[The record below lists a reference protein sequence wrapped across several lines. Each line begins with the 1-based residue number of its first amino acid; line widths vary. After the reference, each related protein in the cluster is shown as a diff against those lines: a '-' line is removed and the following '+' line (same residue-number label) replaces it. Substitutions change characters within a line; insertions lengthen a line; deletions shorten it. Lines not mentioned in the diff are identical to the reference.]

1 LRGCGGER
9 LAALKERATLVTAA
23 DHGAGVAELIDRLV
37 ANDLSDVP
45 AQEPREQSTP
55 VSWPEQRAAVI
66 PDMVDYNSRCSVTLT
81 KFMSG

>member
-1 LRGCGGER
+1 LKCSGCAVAVANA
-9 LAALKERATLVTAA
+9 LPALKERATLVTAA

-55 VSWPEQRAAVI
+55 VS
-66 PDMVDYNSRCSVTLT
+66 
-81 KFMSG
+81 